1 MDKQAYG
8 RLVHKEIFEFKHQTL
23 NTLRKDWVYTNEGFN
38 LNLNV
43 PTFDWNMI
51 IQSIYLFNVL

>member
-8 RLVHKEIFEFKHQTL
+8 RLVHKKIFECKHQTL
-23 NTLRKDWVYTNEGFN
+23 NTLIKDWVYTSERFD

-51 IQSIYLFNVL
+51 MQNIYLF

>member
-8 RLVHKEIFEFKHQTL
+8 RLVHKMIFECKHQTL
-23 NTLRKDWVYTNEGFN
+23 NTLRKDWVYICEGFD

-51 IQSIYLFNVL
+51 MQSIYLF

>member
-8 RLVHKEIFEFKHQTL
+8 RLVHKEIFERKHQPL
-23 NTLRKDWVYTNEGFN
+23 YTLRKNWVYTKEGFDLN
-38 LNLNV
+38 LNL

-51 IQSIYLFNVL
+51 MKNIYLF

>member
-8 RLVHKEIFEFKHQTL
+8 RLVHKEIIEFKHQTW
-23 NTLRKDWVYTNEGFN
+23 NTLRKDWVYTSEGFD

-51 IQSIYLFNVL
+51 MQSIYLF